1 MDVKLNNMKRI
12 ILLSISFIMALS
24 VTLNAK
30 DDVKD
35 NGVAKQT
42 TSVNQPTQTA
52 KAETLEILPENID
65 NVCGCIS
72 IGKAIKRAERVY
84 DRKFT
89 NGCDSTVSFTY
100 YYSNGEK
107 WIQCAYQLHAG
118 RSVNLSAGVDG
129 RISGFREN

>member
-1 MDVKLNNMKRI
+1 
-12 ILLSISFIMALS
+12 MALS

-65 NVCGCIS
+65 NVYGCIS
-72 IGKAIKRAERVY
+72 IGKAIKKAERLY
-84 DRKFT
+84 ERKFT
-89 NGCDSTVSFTY
+89 NGCDSTVSFSY
-100 YYSNGEK
+100 KYWYGGRWLSCN
-107 WIQCAYQLHAG
+107 YQLPAG
-118 RSVNLSAGVDG
+118 KSVTLSAGVDG
-129 RISGFREN
+129 RISDFREN